1 MTQCHHGHP
10 ATRQAGKDPSGEHR
24 QPGTCD
30 GGSVNC
36 LITGLTATSTAGGND
51 VDGGLTS
58 IQSPPI
64 VLPAGGTI
72 TLRFRFFFAHLNNA
86 TSADLFRLRVLGRNG
101 VAQTVAARG
110 GTASNVAGAW
120 TTRTANISA
129 WAGQTIQLRVEAL
142 DANPGSLIE
151 AGVDNVTIIRQ

>member
-1 MTQCHHGHP
+1 MNLEEFHALVQQH
-10 ATRQAGKDPSGEHR
+10 QNDVI

-72 TLRFRFFFAHLNNA
+72 TLRF
-86 TSADLFRLRVLGRNG
+86 
-101 VAQTVAARG
+101 
-110 GTASNVAGAW
+110 ASSS
-120 TTRTANISA
+120 RT
-129 WAGQTIQLRVEAL
+129 
-142 DANPGSLIE
+142 
-151 AGVDNVTIIRQ
+151 